1 MKFLSLSSRV
11 FFGVLFSSVLL
22 MSCEDEI
29 TNPSVEEPVA
39 LSPGITM
46 SLKTTGAVETEYIV
60 SQDDV
65 MSGSISAEGTGIEQE
80 GWRYYYAVGKTLFS
94 SGYIEDNRCIVYESN
109 DMGEL
114 VQKSEFSFDNP
125 LQLYGKSRDNET
137 FFAMDNFYGGVQA
150 KTLLLVD
157 VEAGMIDKRVS
168 ISIFES
174 EDLQVQAWATAL
186 IEQDGKFFIPFQI
199 MDALGGYTTPDASKA
214 YVAVYDYNSILNAA
228 EGTTVNPEKIIVD
241 TRTGNIGTNGHTTGL
256 IQSET
261 GDLYSYSCGAVI
273 AGFAP
278 ASEAP
283 SGILKINKGETE
295 FDPNYFLN
303 IEEATNGGKIFWF
316 DYVGNNKA
324 IARILSQDFNDP
336 AYAWAAYS
344 RSLFNQKLVLIDL
357 GTGSITDIADVPYH
371 AKRYSSP
378 VLVDEGFAYVSVE
391 TETEAYVYK
400 VDIANASAVKGA
412 KIIGKTIKGFY
423 KL

>member
-1 MKFLSLSSRV
+1 
-11 FFGVLFSSVLL
+11 
-22 MSCEDEI
+22 
-29 TNPSVEEPVA
+29 
-39 LSPGITM
+39 
-46 SLKTTGAVETEYIV
+46 
-60 SQDDV
+60 
-65 MSGSISAEGTGIEQE
+65 
-80 GWRYYYAVGKTLFS
+80 
-94 SGYIEDNRCIVYESN
+94 
-109 DMGEL
+109 
-114 VQKSEFSFDNP
+114 
-125 LQLYGKSRDNET
+125 
-137 FFAMDNFYGGVQA
+137 
-150 KTLLLVD
+150 
-157 VEAGMIDKRVS
+157 
-168 ISIFES
+168 
-174 EDLQVQAWATAL
+174 
-186 IEQDGKFFIPFQI
+186 
-199 MDALGGYTTPDASKA
+199 
-214 YVAVYDYNSILNAA
+214 
-228 EGTTVNPEKIIVD
+228 VNPEKIIMD